1 VRRVR
6 PRLPAPRTATRLPW
20 GRRVFGV
27 VLAATVFLWTWEIV
41 GHTLYATRG
50 TSDVGFY
57 QVDALRVRGSGVPY
71 RDFAVD
77 YPPGALA
84 AFLAPMVAA
93 DPADAH
99 DYDVWFSRAMGALG
113 VLCVLLAGLVSR
125 RLLPL
130 GFLAVSPL
138 LIGSLALT
146 RFDLWPAALT
156 LGAVVALVHDRHRV
170 GWALLGA
177 AIATKIYPLVLIP
190 LAAIWTFRR
199 RGSRELGRAAA
210 VGAGVMALLFGPF
223 ATVVP
228 RGFWESLWGQASRP
242 LEIESLPAAFVKTF
256 GHPEII
262 SAKGAL
268 AIAGHDGL
276 AVASTVTALVALSA
290 LWLSFWHGESD
301 RDRFLRYGAACVCTF
316 IAFGKVLSPQYL
328 IWLVP
333 LVPLVAGIRGT
344 IATGILAGAFV
355 CTDIVWYGA
364 HSFTDYAFG
373 SDWAW
378 LVLTR
383 DLLLVALVAVLALQ
397 PQVIPGR
404 RA

>member
-1 VRRVR
+1 
-6 PRLPAPRTATRLPW
+6 
-20 GRRVFGV
+20 
-27 VLAATVFLWTWEIV
+27 
-41 GHTLYATRG
+41 
-50 TSDVGFY
+50 
-57 QVDALRVRGSGVPY
+57 
-71 RDFAVD
+71 
-77 YPPGALA
+77 
-84 AFLAPMVAA
+84 M
-93 DPADAH
+93 
-99 DYDVWFSRAMGALG
+99 
-113 VLCVLLAGLVSR
+113 
-125 RLLPL
+125 
-130 GFLAVSPL
+130 
-138 LIGSLALT
+138 
-146 RFDLWPAALT
+146 
-156 LGAVVALVHDRHRV
+156 ALV
-170 GWALLGA
+170 
-177 AIATKIYPLVLIP
+177 
-190 LAAIWTFRR
+190 
-199 RGSRELGRAAA
+199 
-210 VGAGVMALLFGPF
+210 FGPF
-223 ATVVP
+223 ATVAP
-228 RGFWESLWGQASRP
+228 HGLWESLWGQASRP
-242 LEIESLPAAFVKTF
+242 LEIESLPAAFLKTF

-276 AVASTVTALVALSA
+276 AVASTVTALVVLSA

-301 RDRFLRYGAACVCTF
+301 RDRLLRYGAACVCTF

-344 IATGILAGAFV
+344 IATGILAAAFV